1 MIMSTKVEEKCSPP
15 FAFPEFGLFFSSP
28 HLTFSFFYTV
38 RKELGLNTF
47 ETPRYRALNSYLLRY
62 PVDSIIPKMATVL
75 RVPNGINGDSSNGMT
90 LTVLGCGKCSAS
102 TLA

>member
-1 MIMSTKVEEKCSPP
+1 
-15 FAFPEFGLFFSSP
+15 
-28 HLTFSFFYTV
+28 
-38 RKELGLNTF
+38 
-47 ETPRYRALNSYLLRY
+47 
-62 PVDSIIPKMATVL
+62 MATVL